1 MSIIHDKHYI
11 SRSYILG
18 SCLSFLVR
26 CWILIHIMV
35 GRKIETNKFFG
46 LLFDRLSRGRKF
58 KRHDQKE
65 YRSGTILGCFRPFR
79 TIERSLSHFFHI
91 LLITYAKS
99 ILSNDVM
106 YRYFAIIIWSFC
118 DFINFIS
125 RLYSV
130 TIYSLSYLSFRYC
143 NLVRCFSIMLK
154 NEF

>member
-1 MSIIHDKHYI
+1 M
-11 SRSYILG
+11 R

-26 CWILIHIMV
+26 FWILTHIMV

-46 LLFDRLSRGRKF
+46 LLFDRLSRGKKF

-65 YRSGTILGCFRPFR
+65 YCSGMILSCFRLFK
-79 TIERSLSHFFHI
+79 TIERSLLHFFHI

-99 ILSNDVM
+99 ILSNDV
-106 YRYFAIIIWSFC
+106 AIIIWSFC
-118 DFINFIS
+118 NFIDFIFI

-130 TIYSLSYLSFRYC
+130 TIYSLSYLPFHYC
-143 NLVRCFSIMLK
+143 NLIRCFSITLK